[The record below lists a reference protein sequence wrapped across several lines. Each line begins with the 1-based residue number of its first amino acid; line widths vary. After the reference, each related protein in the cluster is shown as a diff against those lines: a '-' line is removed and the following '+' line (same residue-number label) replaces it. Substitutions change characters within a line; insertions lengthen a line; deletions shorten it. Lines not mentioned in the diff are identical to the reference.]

1 MLPVSLTY
9 DDLLRLLKYCCYIV
23 GLAAA
28 AILLFRL
35 KELQAHP
42 LKVIWQSITTALAL
56 PPLLI
61 WGLSKLQWKHPR
73 LAWLMG
79 KRMVHGLWWGELK
92 SEFKPFEGAD
102 PLPVIP
108 IAFVVQQSYFFLTIQ
123 SYTPSVPA
131 RSTLEIMV
139 VDPRSSI
146 GQLQYVFEMRRMQDA
161 EDKITIG
168 YGDLQLTSGDK
179 RLEGYYW
186 TNSPTRGHISL
197 DLLTRDFSGIGSF
210 ADAQKVRAELLEI
223 AGAAGT

>member
-9 DDLLRLLKYCCYIV
+9 ADLLRLLKYCGYVVAVVAALIV
-23 GLAAA
+23 SC
-28 AILLFRL
+28 RL
-35 KELQAHP
+35 TELQQHP
-42 LKVIWQSITTALAL
+42 LKVIWQSITTALAV

-61 WGLSKLQWKHPR
+61 WVLSKLQWKHPK
-73 LAWLMG
+73 LAFLMG
-79 KRMVHGLWWGELK
+79 KRIVHGLWWGELQ

-102 PLPVIP
+102 PLPTIP

-123 SYTPSVPA
+123 SYTPSLPA

-168 YGDLQLTSGDK
+168 YGDLQLTSGDQ

-186 TNSPTRGHISL
+186 TNSPTRGRISL
-197 DLLTRDFSGIGSF
+197 DLLTRDFNGIGSF
-210 ADAQKVRAELLEI
+210 ADAQRARAELLKI
-223 AGAAGT
+223 AGSAGI